1 MRGENAPQVLN
12 GAIDLETSPH
22 AWRKLNVSNPLFDC
36 LRNISTCVE
45 KTVHECHQGK
55 YYQKHLHMRGEN
67 HQGDHQEAS
76 HQETSP
82 HAWRKLQQ
90 RGDAPAFPG
99 NISTCVEK
107 TIFSVIRDDM
117 TRKHLHMRGE
127 NPINSSYCNSSTIYL
142 DIILRYFCQKSKACH
157 LLIQHNQVKNLFL

>member
-82 HAWRKLQQ
+82 HAWRKRNERKRAKHRQ
-90 RGDAPAFPG
+90 R

-107 TIFSVIRDDM
+107 TPYPSFQEA
-117 TRKHLHMRGE
+117 TCKKHLHMRGE
-127 NPINSSYCNSSTIYL
+127 NSPKPM
-142 DIILRYFCQKSKACH
+142 YFQS
-157 LLIQHNQVKNLFL
+157 